1 MRLGWGRALPSGLSS
16 PTRGRCRLNRNLI
29 RHEFSKIFGNPIFAF
44 TLILATAISIAAAIE
59 AWWTLKAER
68 ELLSSF
74 GYGVGLQ
81 AKNYLGQ
88 TRESSFGNWIVVSAN
103 APLSASV
110 FFYTLPLLT
119 MLAGS
124 WSYLSEHLSG
134 YEAQICT
141 RVSRKAYVNAKMVS
155 AFLSAFAVTAI
166 PLLMNFLIVSILFPA
181 YLPRVDE
188 STYVGLYLHS
198 YFSSL
203 FYSRPLLYV
212 LAYTLFDAVTL
223 GALSVAVAGLTA
235 VFHSKIKAVVVPY
248 LLMVAWHFAN
258 DWIFR
263 VILRVGFNF
272 NILNSIRSESLN
284 NWPDIRAGFVEII
297 LLLSVSLIFAG
308 FLKRREVV

>member
-1 MRLGWGRALPSGLSS
+1 M
-16 PTRGRCRLNRNLI
+16 
-29 RHEFSKIFGNPIFAF
+29 
-44 TLILATAISIAAAIE
+44 AAAIE
-59 AWWTLKAER
+59 AWWTLDTER
-68 ELLSSF
+68 KQLLSL

-81 AKNYLGQ
+81 AQAYLGQ
-88 TRESSFGNWIVVSAN
+88 TRESGFGNWIVVSAN

-110 FFYTLPLLT
+110 FFYALPLLA

-124 WSYLSEHLSG
+124 WSCLSERLSG

-141 RVSRKAYVNAKMVS
+141 RVSRNAYVNVKMLS

-166 PLLMNFLIVSILFPA
+166 PLLVNFLIVSMLFPA

-198 YFSSL
+198 YFSGL

-212 LAYTLFDAVTL
+212 LVYTLFDAVAL
-223 GALSVAVAGLTA
+223 GVLSMAVTGLSV
-235 VFHSKIKAVVVPY
+235 VFRSRIKAMVVPY
-248 LLMVAWHFAN
+248 LIMVAWHFVN
-258 DWIFR
+258 DWIFS
-263 VILRVGFNF
+263 VLSCVGFNC

-284 NWPDIRAGFVEII
+284 NWPDIRAGFAEII
-297 LLLSVSLIFAG
+297 LLFVFSLISAR

>member
-1 MRLGWGRALPSGLSS
+1 MV
-16 PTRGRCRLNRNLI
+16 
-29 RHEFSKIFGNPIFAF
+29 
-44 TLILATAISIAAAIE
+44 ATAISMAAAIE
-59 AWWTLKAER
+59 AWWTLETER
-68 ELLSSF
+68 KQLLSL
-74 GYGVGLQ
+74 GYDVGLQ
-81 AKNYLGQ
+81 AQAYLGQ

-110 FFYTLPLLT
+110 FFYALPLLA

-124 WSYLSEHLSG
+124 WSCLSERLGG

-141 RVSRKAYVNAKMVS
+141 RVSRNAYVNVKMLS

-166 PLLMNFLIVSILFPA
+166 PLLVNFLIVSMLFPA

-198 YFSSL
+198 YFSGL

-212 LAYTLFDAVTL
+212 LVYTLFDAVTL
-223 GALSVAVAGLTA
+223 GALSMAVTGLSV
-235 VFHSKIKAVVVPY
+235 VFRSRIKAMVVPY
-248 LLMVAWHFAN
+248 LIMVAWHFVN
-258 DWIFR
+258 DWIFS
-263 VILRVGFNF
+263 VLSCVGFNC

-284 NWPDIRAGFVEII
+284 NWPDIRAGFAEII
-297 LLLSVSLIFAG
+297 LLFVFSLIFAR

>member
-1 MRLGWGRALPSGLSS
+1 M
-16 PTRGRCRLNRNLI
+16 NRNLM
-29 RHEFSKIFGNPIFAF
+29 RHELSKIFGNPIFAL
-44 TLILATAISIAAAIE
+44 TLMVATIISMAAAIE
-59 AWWTLKAER
+59 AWWTLETER
-68 ELLSSF
+68 KQLLSL

-81 AKNYLGQ
+81 VQAYLGQ

-110 FFYTLPLLT
+110 FFYALPLLA

-124 WSYLSEHLSG
+124 WSCLSERLSG

-141 RVSRKAYVNAKMVS
+141 RVSRNAYVNVKMLS

-166 PLLMNFLIVSILFPA
+166 PLLVNFLIVSMLFPA

-198 YFSSL
+198 YFSGL

-212 LAYTLFDAVTL
+212 LVYTLFDAVTL
-223 GALSVAVAGLTA
+223 GALSMAVTGLSV
-235 VFHSKIKAVVVPY
+235 VFRSRIKAMVVPY
-248 LLMVAWHFAN
+248 LIMVAWHFVN
-258 DWIFR
+258 DWIFS
-263 VILRVGFNF
+263 VLSCVGFNC

-284 NWPDIRAGFVEII
+284 NWPDIRAGFAEII
-297 LLLSVSLIFAG
+297 LLFVFSLISAR